1 MNINEEV
8 ITHFYTCFKNKDI
21 KGMQDCYA
29 HNTIFNDAV
38 FSNLNAIQ
46 VRSMWEMLIK
56 SGKDM
61 RLEFDHVQADER
73 TATANWLA
81 YYTFSA
87 TGNKV
92 VNKVKASFILE
103 NGKIISHTDDFD
115 FYQWAKQ
122 ALGVTGLLLGWTPF
136 LKNKIRK
143 RAADNLR
150 LYMARID

>member
-1 MNINEEV
+1 MNTNEEV
-8 ITHFYTCFKNKDI
+8 ITRFYTSFKNKDI

-29 HNTIFNDAV
+29 DNTVFNDV
-38 FSNLNAIQ
+38 IFSNLNALQ

-61 RLEFDHVQADER
+61 RVEFGNVQAGDGA
-73 TATANWLA
+73 ATVYWEA

-103 NGKIISHTDDFD
+103 NGKIISHTDNFD

-122 ALGVTGLLLGWTPF
+122 ALGITGLLLGWTPF

-143 RAADNLR
+143 KAAGNLR
-150 LYMARID
+150 LYMAAK